1 MYQLFPQLEELV
13 RADVAPQAKGNR
25 SVVCFETK
33 VDASTHEG
41 VEDDVDTTEGT
52 AKANNDADT
61 HEGVKHNVDAPD
73 GAAVVKDQTNAP
85 EGSDSA
91 SPCSSGDVSV
101 CVCEEVAADLL
112 VVLAAN
118 VQRLRLSKVNSAHVR
133 ACKCC

>member
-1 MYQLFPQLEELV
+1 M

-33 VDASTHEG
+33 VDASTHE
-41 VEDDVDTTEGT
+41 VDEDDVDTTEGT
-52 AKANNDADT
+52 AKANNDTDT
-61 HEGVKHNVDAPD
+61 HEGIKHNVDAPD
-73 GAAVVKDQTNAP
+73 GAAVVKDQTIAP

-91 SPCSSGDVSV
+91 SLCSPGDVSV

-118 VQRLRLSKVNSAHVR
+118 VQRLRLSKVDSVHVR
-133 ACKCC
+133 ACKCR